1 MNKRSNHPDE
11 QLARLSEYLDGGLE
25 GAMLADVEQ
34 ALARDAA
41 LRAELAKL
49 RRVDELVRASAPA
62 APEIDWTRFTRE
74 ARRARESAVML
85 SPASAWRRWGVPLA
99 AAAVLAMAVTAGV
112 LWSSL
117 QRDAGDTQATEP
129 MVAISIDRGAAER
142 PAAPPAVG
150 LLVQVSHAAE
160 NAGAMGP
167 PLPRRSLVVS
177 VVGRAVTD
185 SDPGTVREDE
195 GYF

>member
-1 MNKRSNHPDE
+1 MNERSNHPDE

-25 GAMLADVEQ
+25 GAKRADVEQ

-49 RRVDELVRASAPA
+49 RRVDELVRASAQA
-62 APEIDWTRFTRE
+62 SPEIDWTSFTRE

-99 AAAVLAMAVTAGV
+99 AAAVLALAVTAGV

-117 QRDAGDTQATEP
+117 QHDAGDARVTEP
-129 MVAISIDRGAAER
+129 LVAFSTDRGAAER

-150 LLVQVSHAAE
+150 LLVQVSHAADDV
-160 NAGAMGP
+160 GAMGP

-177 VVGRAVTD
+177 VVGRAETD
-185 SDPGTVREDE
+185 SDPGAVREDE